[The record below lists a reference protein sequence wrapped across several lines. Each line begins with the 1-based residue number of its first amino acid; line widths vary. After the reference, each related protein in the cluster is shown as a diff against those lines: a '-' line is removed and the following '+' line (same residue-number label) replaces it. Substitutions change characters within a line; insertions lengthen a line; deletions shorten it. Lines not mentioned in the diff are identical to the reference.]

1 MATVRWANANRD
13 GNAMGD
19 QMIDIYRCADRVEAE
34 TIRIRLAAAG
44 IAAFVSGDDAVTSMA
59 VNGGGVNTAIVVVE
73 VANDDYEHATRILAE
88 DSRRRL
94 TLGPWTCDQ
103 CSENNDSAFDLCWNC
118 GNERPDVDHAP

>member
-1 MATVRWANANRD
+1 M
-13 GNAMGD
+13 GN
-19 QMIDIYRCADRVEAE
+19 QMIDIYRCADCVEAE

-44 IAAFVSGDDAVTSMA
+44 IAAFVSGDDAVRSMA

-73 VANDDYEHATRILAE
+73 VANDDYEHATRILVE
-88 DSRRRL
+88 DRRRRL